1 MSDAE
6 HTAGHQQKRV
16 IGVPFQ
22 KGQSGNPAG
31 RPKGSRN
38 KLGEAFLD
46 DLYSDWK
53 ENGAQALKDCRIQN
67 PAAYVKTVASLLP
80 KQVEVNTNGIASM
93 SDDELSDLIDA
104 IRSADGAAVSAR
116 GGTEEKASSSIAH

>member
-6 HTAGHQQKRV
+6 HTADNQQKRV
-16 IGVPFQ
+16 VGVPFQ

-38 KLGEAFLD
+38 RLGEAFLD

-53 ENGAQALKDCRIQN
+53 ENGVQALKDCRIQN

-80 KQVEVNTNGIASM
+80 KQVEVNNNGIASM
-93 SDDELSDLIDA
+93 SDDELSDLIHA
-104 IRSADGAAVSAR
+104 IREAEGVSVGVRGRGEEEVSA
-116 GGTEEKASSSIAH
+116 SIAH